1 MKRFYKLMLP
11 YVAPYKWHIAGNLL
25 LNLFYIFFSIF
36 SIAMII
42 PFLGILFD
50 TQKRVQT
57 APELSLSLDA
67 VTNYFNYTL
76 TQIIETKGEV
86 HALIF
91 VSVFVV
97 IAIFLKNF
105 FFYIAS
111 YIITYMRNG
120 VVRDIRN
127 RIFDKLLA
135 LPLGY
140 YSDERK
146 GNLIS
151 RISSDAQELE
161 WSMMSSLVVVF
172 REPIMIITY
181 LGTMVYIS
189 PQMTLFVLIMLPV
202 SGGIVGF
209 VGRTLR
215 KMAFDA
221 QSKLGEIISRVEET
235 IGGLRII
242 KAFGAEEKVRASFHA
257 ETNQFMRL
265 MNLATWR
272 RDLAS
277 PMSEF
282 LGVTIMAI
290 VMYYGG
296 SLVLSEEN
304 MLEPQDFIGYIAIFS
319 QILQPAKS
327 FSTSYYNILKG
338 LASFDRINQIL
349 NSPNPI
355 VENQGTEEITD
366 FKGKIE
372 FKNVTFAYNDEP
384 VLKNINLTVEKG
396 KTVALVGQ
404 SGSGKSTLV
413 DLIPRFYDVIEGEIL
428 IDGVNIKKYT
438 LQSLRAL
445 MGNVN
450 QKSILFNDNIYNNI
464 AFGVENATQSGVEEA
479 AKVANAHNFIIET
492 SNSYQTNIGDGGS
505 KLSGGQQQRISIA
518 RAILKNPPILILD
531 EATSALD
538 TESERLVQDAL
549 TKLMQNRTS
558 VVIAHR
564 LSTIKNADEICVLQ
578 AGEIIERG
586 KHEELIKLNK
596 TYKKLYEMQ
605 ML

>member
-1 MKRFYKLMLP
+1 MLP
-11 YVAPYKWHIAGNLL
+11 YITPYKWHIAGNLF
-25 LNLFYIFFSIF
+25 LNVFYIFFSLF
-36 SIAMII
+36 SIAMVM

-50 TQKRVQT
+50 TQERVHT
-57 APELSLSLDA
+57 APELGFSADSVA
-67 VTNYFNYTL
+67 QYFRYEL
-76 TQIIETKGEV
+76 TQIVETRGEID
-86 HALIF
+86 ALLF
-91 VSVFVV
+91 VSVFIVA
-97 IAIFLKNF
+97 AILLKNL
-105 FFYIAS
+105 FFYAAS
-111 YIITYMRNG
+111 FIVTYMRNG

-127 RIFDKLLA
+127 RLFEKLLK

-151 RISSDAQELE
+151 RISSDAQEVE
-161 WSMMSSLVVVF
+161 WSIMSSLVIIF
-172 REPIMIITY
+172 REPLMVIAY
-181 LGTMVYIS
+181 LGTMIYIS
-189 PQMTLFVLIMLPV
+189 WEMTLFVLVMLPL
-202 SGGIVGF
+202 SGAVIGF

-215 KMAFDA
+215 KVSMNA
-221 QSKLGEIISRVEET
+221 QNKLGEIISRIEET

-242 KAFGAEEKVRASFHA
+242 KAFGAEDKIKMRFDE
-257 ETNQFMRL
+257 ETGQFMRL
-265 MNLATWR
+265 MNTAIWR

-277 PMSEF
+277 PTSEF

-296 SLVLSEEN
+296 SLVLTDDAA
-304 MLEPQDFIGYIAIFS
+304 LKPQNFIGYIAIFS
-319 QILQPAKS
+319 QVLQPAKS

-338 LASFDRINQIL
+338 LASFDRIEEVL

-355 VENQGTEEITD
+355 MDQQGAKELDE
-366 FKGKIE
+366 FGSCIE
-372 FKNVTFAYNDEP
+372 FRNVSFAYNDEP
-384 VLKNINLTVEKG
+384 VLKNINLKIEKG

-428 IDGVNIKKYT
+428 IDGVNIKELT
-438 LQSLRAL
+438 LKSLRSL

-450 QKSILFNDNIYNNI
+450 QESILFNDTIKNNI
-464 AFGVENATQSGVEEA
+464 AFGVDNASQEDIEAA

-492 SNSYQTNIGDGGS
+492 PESYETNIGDRGN
-505 KLSGGQQQRISIA
+505 KLSGGQRQRISIA

-549 TKLMQNRTS
+549 TNLMKNRTS

-564 LSTIKNADEICVLQ
+564 LSTIKTADEICVLQ
-578 AGEIIERG
+578 DGEIIERG
-586 KHEELIKLNK
+586 KHDELIELNR
-596 TYKKLYEMQ
+596 TYRKLYEMQ